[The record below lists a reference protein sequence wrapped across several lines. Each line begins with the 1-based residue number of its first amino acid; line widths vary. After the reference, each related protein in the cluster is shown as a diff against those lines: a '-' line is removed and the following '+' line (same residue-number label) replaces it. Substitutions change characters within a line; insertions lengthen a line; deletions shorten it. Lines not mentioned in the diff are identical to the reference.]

1 MSLLSASSVIQRLQK
16 SSEKSVGDT
25 KKTYTSI
32 SRSTGIIHTYGVM
45 TINGLTICMQPV
57 INIYYSI
64 SNIFFY
70 LIPFNAGVTIGYSLY
85 IWERKGILMCSLKI
99 IFLEKKKPLT
109 CSKIFGW
116 PHGDT
121 KTRPYK
127 QGFLEVRYTRSSTH
141 FPVTQDAVAFV
152 EIQRDTE

>member
-45 TINGLTICMQPV
+45 TINGLTICIQPV

-85 IWERKGILMCSLKI
+85 IWERKEILMCSLKI
-99 IFLEKKKPLT
+99 IFLEKKSHDLLKN
-109 CSKIFGW
+109 FW
-116 PHGDT
+116 MA
-121 KTRPYK
+121 TR
-127 QGFLEVRYTRSSTH
+127 
-141 FPVTQDAVAFV
+141 
-152 EIQRDTE
+152 